1 MLGGGNTVSGSNPSG
16 TGSSISYIGN
26 HAYAHSGLIGSA
38 TTEATQLK
46 FSTGNTYITATLML
60 NGGVDPSNIGNG
72 INTIFYIN
80 MNGERI
86 SAIKTETN
94 LEDMPSTMLYKVLIP
109 ANTDFEVT
117 ADSDFTGYNTSVTM
131 TGRVYS

>member
-1 MLGGGNTVSGSNPSG
+1 MLGGGNPVSSSNPSG
-16 TGSSISYIGN
+16 VGSSITYIGN
-26 HAYAHSGLIGSA
+26 HAFAHSGLIGSA
-38 TTEATQLK
+38 TSEATQLK
-46 FSTGNTYITATLML
+46 FSTGNSYITATLMQ

-94 LEDMPSTMLYKVLIP
+94 LEDMPSTMMYKVLIP
-109 ANTDFEVT
+109 ANTEFSVT
-117 ADSDFTGYNTSVTM
+117 ADSDFTGYQTSVTL

>member
-46 FSTGNTYITATLML
+46 FST
-60 NGGVDPSNIGNG
+60 
-72 INTIFYIN
+72 
-80 MNGERI
+80 
-86 SAIKTETN
+86 
-94 LEDMPSTMLYKVLIP
+94 
-109 ANTDFEVT
+109 
-117 ADSDFTGYNTSVTM
+117 
-131 TGRVYS
+131 

>member
-86 SAIKTETN
+86 SAIRTETN

-131 TGRVYS
+131 TGRVYR